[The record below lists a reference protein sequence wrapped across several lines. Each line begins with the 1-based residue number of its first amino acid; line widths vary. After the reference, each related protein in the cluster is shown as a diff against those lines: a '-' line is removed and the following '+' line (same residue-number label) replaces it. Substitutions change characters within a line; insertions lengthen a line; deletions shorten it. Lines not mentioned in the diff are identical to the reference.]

1 MPLASPGV
9 QVSITDES
17 FFIPGASSTV
27 PLIIIATAEDKLQPN
42 NSSAVGTKEFNVVRT
57 VTSIQQSLEL
67 YGVPKFYEDS
77 QGRPFHG
84 DARNEYGLLALNQF
98 LGIGNLAYVVR
109 ANVNLNDDIV
119 DIRNA
124 WDTNMEDAA
133 LTLEGLITS
142 FIDEFNITNGYIPS
156 NINFKT
162 TVTASEL
169 ISLTNQ
175 ATSEIWEKFSFKN
188 LKDDFFDDNTTPAA
202 ASSGFQIANYGGT
215 VVGTNPNGKA
225 AGTYTA
231 SIVVDGTAI
240 PISYTSAGGETFTQ
254 LVNAINA
261 DLGVSAIATITGGNI
276 RIQSSTIGSAST
288 VQVIEPNTLFTGT
301 TGFVSY
307 NVPINGVN
315 ADSLID
321 VFGNGY
327 TLPATDQYY
336 GFEGMVNDCIA
347 QLFCP
352 TIANEFT
359 PSEGSDI
366 LLAAA
371 DLFKYTVEF
380 KNLTSLGANN
390 AIRRLA
396 IVEALSEAIN
406 NNNDIRSES
415 VEYNLILCPGYHE
428 VVDDLVNLSIDIKE
442 EAMVIA
448 DTPMNLDPDE
458 VVVWADTNAERQR
471 GTNVAYY
478 YGHSLLSN
486 IDGKTVLGAASGT
499 ALRTISYSDSVS
511 EVWFAPAGTTR
522 GRVSGVANVG
532 YVSGTLGTPTTFVES
547 RLSEGQR
554 DNLYKYLT
562 NVNPITFMPGRGIL
576 LFGQKTSAAAASARD
591 RINVERMIMY
601 IRRQLRKN
609 TLSFVFQPNDTL
621 TRANLKAMV
630 DGFLNDILIKRGLYD
645 YASQCDETN
654 NTPDVI
660 DRNELYIQIA
670 LKPAKAAEFIFI
682 PITVVATGTDI

>member
-98 LGIGNLAYVVR
+98 LGIGSLAYVVR

-169 ISLTNQ
+169 ISLANQ

-188 LKDDFFDDNTTPAA
+188 LKDDFFDDNATPAA
-202 ASSGFQIANYGGT
+202 ATSGFQIVNYGAT

-254 LVNAINA
+254 LVNAINT

-288 VQVIEPNTLFTGT
+288 ISITDTNLFAGT
-301 TGFVSY
+301 TGFVTI
-307 NVPINGVN
+307 NTAINGVN

-406 NNNDIRSES
+406 NNSDIRSES

-428 VVDDLVNLSIDIKE
+428 VVDDLVNLSIDVKE

-448 DTPMNLDPDE
+448 DTPMNLDPDA

-591 RINVERMIMY
+591 RINVERMVMY

>member
-98 LGIGNLAYVVR
+98 LGIGSLAYVVR

-169 ISLTNQ
+169 ISLANQ

-188 LKDDFFDDNTTPAA
+188 LKDDFFDDNATPAA
-202 ASSGFQIANYGGT
+202 ATSGFQIVNYGAT

-254 LVNAINA
+254 LVNAINT

-288 VQVIEPNTLFTGT
+288 ISITDTNLFAGT
-301 TGFVSY
+301 TGFVTI
-307 NVPINGVN
+307 NTAINGVN

-406 NNNDIRSES
+406 NNSDIRSES

-428 VVDDLVNLSIDIKE
+428 VVDDLVNLSIDVKE

-448 DTPMNLDPDE
+448 DTPMNLDPDA